1 MRGFRRP
8 AALALCLACL
18 ALSVLGCARQTG
30 QMLPQWTLEVPGA
43 APRTIEI
50 PARLESLLPYE
61 RLVYRLK
68 TTVTLDGALV
78 GRDVELVVPYL
89 PAFASVYADGQAAR
103 LVSDP
108 GPAAAYGG
116 SAPRRWLLP
125 AAATA
130 GGAPVA
136 LEIDVSHRWTR
147 SARLDSVPELVA
159 AGAPAPLADRNG
171 WLNQQGAWFGL
182 IALSEVGMTFLAIYF
197 WDRRQRAYLWFAIQA
212 LTASYYPAYVAGLPA
227 PWLGWA
233 LENMLLTQSLA
244 VAPIVS
250 VYFTHAFFGL
260 RPPSRAWLVLLALA
274 MLSPVVPLGHI
285 IRSGSDF
292 LIISYSAV
300 FVVAC
305 VLSATLYQL
314 AMGVRLLRDYADRG
328 TVVFFICCWVA
339 LGGSCW
345 VDLLAWA
352 GGPDLLAGGRPACVG
367 LGFFGIF
374 QSMLLGRSHVLS
386 LVDADRLNERLRR
399 QVEDLEARQ
408 HEIESLNEELR
419 RQVGRRTGDILA
431 ALMDSERT
439 PVKSLEPG
447 DTIDARYRVVA
458 ALGAGGMGAVFEVE
472 RLNDGRH
479 FALKMAQ
486 EVRGMALA
494 RLAREARIATQVHHP
509 NVVSVVDADVAE
521 GGYAY
526 IVMELVEG
534 RTLANLGKERGG
546 AWRLAVLLQV
556 LQGVKA
562 LHAQGIIHR
571 DLKPSNILISDDEGG
586 RPRVKITDF
595 GISRWLES
603 EPLDGFSSRPP
614 PPESQAATRTET
626 PTRAEGPTGDP
637 VRSAA
642 DGPTVAEPRS
652 GPLRDPRSTPQL
664 TRPGRISGTP
674 AYVAPELAGGT
685 AHLSPAVDIFS
696 FGVVAYDLLTGAP
709 PYAEAPFLARLEGR
723 DVPPPAPVSSLKPD
737 LGRDLAH
744 ALDACLAPTP
754 DARPDV
760 DDLIVAVQKEL
771 TREASLLE
779 RGPEPVHAPTG
790 GVS

>member
-1 MRGFRRP
+1 M
-8 AALALCLACL
+8 
-18 ALSVLGCARQTG
+18 LGCARQTA
-30 QMLPQWTLEVPGA
+30 QMLPHWTLEVPGA

-50 PARLESLLPYE
+50 PARLESLPDE

-68 TTVTLDGALV
+68 TTVTLDGSLV
-78 GRDVELVVPYL
+78 GHDVELVAPYL
-89 PAFASVYADGQAAR
+89 PAFASAYADGQAAR

-125 AAATA
+125 AATTKA
-130 GGAPVA
+130 GVIA
-136 LEIDVSHRWTR
+136 LEIDVSHAWTQ
-147 SARLDSVPELVA
+147 SARLDAIPELVA
-159 AGAPAPLADRNG
+159 AGASAPIADRNG
-171 WLNQQGAWFGL
+171 WLNRQGAWFGL
-182 IALSEVGMTFLAIYF
+182 IALSEVGITFLAMYF

-212 LTASYYPAYVAGLPA
+212 FTAAYYPAYVAGLPA

-233 LENMLLTQSLA
+233 LENTLLAQSLA
-244 VAPIVS
+244 VAPIIS

-260 RPPSRAWLVLLALA
+260 RPPSRAWLALLAVG
-274 MLSPVVPLGHI
+274 MLSPAVPLVHVI
-285 IRSGSDF
+285 QSRSDF
-292 LIISYSAV
+292 LIISFSAV
-300 FVVAC
+300 VVVVC

-314 AMGVRLLRDYADRG
+314 AMSARLLREYADRG

-339 LGGSCW
+339 LGGSSW

-374 QSMLLGRSHVLS
+374 QSLLLGRSHVLS
-386 LVDADRLNERLRR
+386 LVDADRYNERLRR
-399 QVEDLEARQ
+399 QVGDLEARQ
-408 HEIESLNEELR
+408 HEIGALNEELR

-431 ALMDSERT
+431 ALMDSEHS
-439 PVKSLEPG
+439 PVKPLEPG
-447 DTIDARYRVVA
+447 DVVEARYRVVG

-472 RLNDGRH
+472 RVSDARH
-479 FALKMAQ
+479 FALKIAR

-494 RLAREARIATQVHHP
+494 RLAREARIATQVNHP

-534 RTLANLGKERGG
+534 RTLANLDEQRGV

-571 DLKPSNILISDDEGG
+571 DLKPSNILISEDERG
-586 RPRVKITDF
+586 RPSVKITDF
-595 GISRWLES
+595 GISRWVDS
-603 EPLDGFSSRPP
+603 EPLNGFSSRPP
-614 PPESQAATRTET
+614 PPPPDSQVATKAET
-626 PTRAEGPTGDP
+626 PL
-637 VRSAA
+637 RSAA
-642 DGPTVAEPRS
+642 DGLTVADPRS

-664 TRPGRISGTP
+664 TRPGQISGTP
-674 AYVAPELAGGT
+674 AYVAPELAGGI
-685 AHLSPAVDIFS
+685 AHMAPAVDIFS

-723 DVPPPAPVSSLKPD
+723 EVPSPAPVSSLKPD
-737 LGRDLAH
+737 LGRELARL
-744 ALDACLAPTP
+744 LDACLAPTP

-760 DDLIVAVQKEL
+760 DDLIVAVQNEL
-771 TREASLLE
+771 TRGAS
-779 RGPEPVHAPTG
+779 RVA
-790 GVS
+790 V